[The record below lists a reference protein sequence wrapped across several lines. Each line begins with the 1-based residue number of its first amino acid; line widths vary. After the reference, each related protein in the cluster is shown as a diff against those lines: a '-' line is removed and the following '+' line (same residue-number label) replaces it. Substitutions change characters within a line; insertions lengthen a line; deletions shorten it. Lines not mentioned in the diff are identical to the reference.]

1 MVNGNKYIVEDL
13 VETIE
18 INNSGKTKTTFGGWE
33 TSLYK
38 RGFND
43 LLDHFITCV
52 DEGKTPNPSI
62 EDSLI
67 SHEVCEEIINRI
79 L

>member
-1 MVNGNKYIVEDL
+1 MSNILRTLHLIFSEH
-13 VETIE
+13 
-18 INNSGKTKTTFGGWE
+18 STTFGGWE

-52 DEGKTPNPSI
+52 EDGKTPEPSI

-67 SHEVCEEIINRI
+67 THEICEKIVRLIV
-79 L
+79 